1 MPALS
6 AQRWQEVAPHLD
18 RALDLSDS
26 ERAAWLTTM
35 RVHDPGLA
43 ADLQSLL
50 AEHHALAG
58 SSLLA
63 QSPAPVADQSA
74 RPIDP
79 FGLVGQTLEG
89 RFKVEQQVAEGGFGI
104 VYRAHQ
110 LVLDRAVALKV
121 LKTPGDLSAAGR
133 ATLHRTFEEEARTIA
148 RLKHPH
154 IVDVYDFGV
163 TEREPGGPLL
173 WMAMEWLEGKTLEE
187 ELDGPRAGTLMTAAE
202 ALALLRPV
210 LQTIG
215 YAHRQQV
222 VHRDLKPAN
231 IFLAEREGVVTV
243 KVLDFGIAKIMA
255 GADTEGVPDGG
266 NTTKGFRAFS
276 PDYAAPE
283 QVAHAR
289 TDPGT
294 DVHALGLIL
303 TRMLTGRAPYSYDP
317 IDGDLFAAVMSDQ
330 RPSPAAAGHPVGAWE
345 SVLARAM
352 ARRPA
357 DRYQNADQLLAAL
370 EESLPAASGIP
381 PISPPTP
388 APARPT
394 PSRWRRPRLAA
405 VAALAV
411 IAVAGSGY
419 LARRFR
425 IRAASSLFASAP
437 DRIVLAVLPFRN
449 MTGDP
454 KQEIVSDALTD
465 GVIGQLGRLGPA
477 DLLVIARSSVIRYKG
492 TGKGAGEIGQELGA
506 RYLLDSSVKRQG
518 DELRVDAQ
526 LVRSS
531 DQIAIWSDSYTGVM
545 GDIQGLQNNL
555 TRGVAGGIRLKLG
568 ANAERALMRKRP
580 VKPEAYEAFLRAY
593 FRCDTYLGPAN
604 DFLARIRSSLATYEE
619 AVRIDPTFALA
630 YARIA
635 MTSIQLGFYAGEV
648 EERRTRAKEAA
659 LRALALDPDLP
670 QAHAALGAVLYQLYG
685 DWVEGERH
693 LRRALELDANQAE
706 ALETISQLWMTVG
719 RFNEAIAARTRAV
732 EIDPLSSFVSRNLSA
747 AYFNARQYDAAI
759 DVLKRIIAADPQFI
773 VAQERLA
780 LCYVQKGLLAAAA
793 AEEDQMSAHRG
804 IDRDRNLTTNVA
816 VRGYVYAKIGRV
828 QEARRIADQLIEQA
842 RVRHLPAIDVARVH
856 AGLGDREQTLSWL
869 ERAYAKREQNL
880 DLIFLRVDPMWDL
893 VRAEPRFSALIQ
905 GMGIPP
911 LVVGG

>member
-1 MPALS
+1 MAALS

-18 RALDLSDS
+18 RVLDLSDT

-35 RVHDPGLA
+35 RAHDPGLA

-58 SSLLA
+58 SSFLA
-63 QSPAPVADQSA
+63 QSPAPLADQSP

-79 FGLVGQTLEG
+79 FGLIGETLEG
-89 RFKVEQQVAEGGFGI
+89 RFKVERQVAEGGFGI

-133 ATLHRTFEEEARTIA
+133 ATFHRTFEEEARTIA

-163 TEREPGGPLL
+163 TEREPDGPLL
-173 WMAMEWLEGKTLEE
+173 WMALEWLEGKTLEE
-187 ELDGPRAGTLMTAAE
+187 ELDGPGAGAPMTATE

-231 IFLAEREGVVTV
+231 IFLAEREGVGTV

-255 GADTEGVPDGG
+255 GADAEGVPGGG

-289 TDPGT
+289 TGPAT

-317 IDGDLFAAVMSDQ
+317 IDGDLFAAVMAER

-345 SVLARAM
+345 PVLARAM

-370 EESLPAASGIP
+370 EESLPAATGIP

-388 APARPT
+388 VPARPA
-394 PSRWRRPRLAA
+394 PSRWRRPRLAGI
-405 VAALAV
+405 AALAV
-411 IAVAGSGY
+411 IAVAGGGY
-419 LARRFR
+419 LARGSR
-425 IRAASSLFASAP
+425 IPAASSLFASAP

-477 DLLVIARSSVIRYKG
+477 DLLVIARTSVTRYKS

-506 RYLLDSSVKRQG
+506 GYLLDSSVKRQG
-518 DELRVDAQ
+518 DDLRVDAQ

-545 GDIQGLQNNL
+545 GDIQALQNDL
-555 TRGVAGGIRLKLG
+555 TRGVARGIRLKLG
-568 ANAERALMRKRP
+568 ANAELALMRKRP
-580 VKPEAYEAFLRAY
+580 VKPEAYEAFVRAY
-593 FRCDTYLGPAN
+593 FTCDTSDRLAN
-604 DFLARIRSSLATYEE
+604 DILARYRSSLAAYEE

-635 MTSIQLGFYAGEV
+635 MTSSRLGFYAGEV
-648 EERRTRAKEAA
+648 KERRTRAREAA

-670 QAHAALGAVLYQLYG
+670 QAHAALGAVLYQMYG

-693 LRRALELDANQAE
+693 LRRALELDANQGE
-706 ALETISQLWMTVG
+706 ALEIISELWLTVG

-732 EIDPLSSFVSRNLSA
+732 EIDPLSSIVSRNLSG
-747 AYFNARQYDAAI
+747 AYYNARQYDAAI
-759 DVLKRIIAADPQFI
+759 AVLKRIIAADPKFI
-773 VAQERLA
+773 VPQQRLA
-780 LCYVQKGLLAAAA
+780 LCYVQKSLLAAAA
-793 AEEDQMSAHRG
+793 AQEDLTSAHPQN
-804 IDRDRNLTTNVA
+804 DLYDNLG
-816 VRGYVYAKIGRV
+816 VRGYVYGKVGRV
-828 QEARRIADQLIEQA
+828 QEARRIVDQLIEQA
-842 RVRHLPAIDVARVH
+842 RVRHLPAVAVARVH

-869 ERAYAKREQNL
+869 ERAYAKREQNFE
-880 DLIFLRVDPMWDL
+880 LIFLRVDPMWDF
-893 VRAEPRFSALIQ
+893 VRAEPRFSALTQ